1 MANTDDSLKARA
13 SSVLPWIV
21 GVSFF
26 MQAIDG
32 SVLNNAIPSM
42 AVALNVNPLKMKSV
56 VIAYLLTTALFIPVS
71 GWLADRFGIRR
82 VFSLAIVVFSLGSLA
97 CALSETLKTLVA
109 SRVLQGIGGALMV
122 PVGRLAVVK
131 AYDRGDLIRVLSFV
145 SVPSLLGP
153 VCGPLAG
160 GFFVE
165 YASWHWIFL
174 INLPVGAFGFWLSL
188 KHMPDLREENLAS
201 FDFLGFVVFGASVAI
216 LSLGL
221 ESAPSHAWDRNVFTL
236 VFGVGFMSVYWL
248 RLAKRRG
255 ALFQASIFETPGFL
269 TGICSNFCS
278 RVGSG
283 AMPFML
289 PIFLQLALGF
299 SPVRAGLFML
309 PQAIGSIVGKRFITT
324 LLPKAGFRRFLLVN
338 TIALGL
344 IICSFSLLGTQ
355 TAHWRLAL
363 IFMFYGAINS
373 MQFTALNSLI
383 LIDLG
388 HKKAGPGNSLL
399 SVVIQVCSNSGV
411 AMGAA
416 LLGMFA
422 LLDQGGTFRVDLPT
436 DAIFQKSFFVI
447 GLVILTASLVIRR
460 LPKDEGER
468 DIQPWVAH

>member
-1 MANTDDSLKARA
+1 MSPPDQSPQAKAP
-13 SSVLPWIV
+13 SFLPWIV

-32 SVLNNAIPSM
+32 SVLNNAIPTM
-42 AVALNVNPLKMKSV
+42 AVSLNVNPLKMQSV
-56 VIAYLLTTALFIPVS
+56 IIAYLLTTALFIPLS

-82 VFSLAIVVFSLGSLA
+82 IFSLAIIIFSLGSLA
-97 CALSETLKTLVA
+97 CALSPTLDSLVA
-109 SRVLQGIGGALMV
+109 SRVLQGLGGALMV

-131 AYDRGDLIRVLSFV
+131 AYDRTDLIRVLSFV

-165 YASWHWIFL
+165 YATWHWIFL
-174 INLPVGAFGFWLSL
+174 INLPFGVFGFWLAL
-188 KHMPDLREENLAS
+188 KYMPDLREEKLDS
-201 FDFLGFVVFGASVAI
+201 FDFVGFVVFGGSVAI

-221 ESAPSHAWDRNVFTL
+221 ESAPGHAWDQNVLTL
-236 VFGVGFMSVYWL
+236 GFGLFLMLFYWA

-255 ALFQASIFETPGFL
+255 ALFQVSIFEKPGFL
-269 TGICSNFCS
+269 TGICGNLCS

-309 PQAIGSIVGKRFITT
+309 PQAIGSIIGKKIITII
-324 LLPKAGFRRFLLVN
+324 LPKAGFRRFLLFN
-338 TIALGL
+338 TISLGL
-344 IICSFSLLGTQ
+344 IVSSFSFLSSNTE
-355 TAHWRLAL
+355 HWRLVVV
-363 IFMFYGAINS
+363 FMIYGAINS

-383 LIDLG
+383 LIDLN
-388 HKKAGPGNSLL
+388 HQKAGPGNSLL

-416 LLGMFA
+416 LLGLFA
-422 LLDQGGTFRVDLPT
+422 LLDQGGAFRVDLPS
-436 DAIFQKSFFVI
+436 DAIFQKAFFVI
-447 GLVILTASLVIRR
+447 GLVILTSSLIMRK
-460 LPKDEGER
+460 LPNDSQGQN
-468 DIQPWVAH
+468 IQPWVTH